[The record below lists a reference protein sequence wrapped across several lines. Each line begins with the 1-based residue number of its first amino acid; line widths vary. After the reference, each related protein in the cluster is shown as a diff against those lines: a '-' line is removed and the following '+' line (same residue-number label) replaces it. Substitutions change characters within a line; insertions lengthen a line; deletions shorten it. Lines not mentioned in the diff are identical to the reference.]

1 MPSQS
6 VKVDCAV
13 PNGSGAAVK
22 LSSFLPAPFTNTAFA
37 FSGYI
42 TAIGTGTITII
53 SQIGTG
59 TLINTQCEYYED
71 VDLNQISVYGSTTG
85 LVLCIG
91 GSH

>member
-1 MPSQS
+1 MTAKS

-13 PNGSGAAVK
+13 PNGSGAAVT
-22 LSSFLPAPFTNTAFA
+22 LSSFLPAPYTSTDFA
-37 FSGYI
+37 FTGYV
-42 TAIGTGTITII
+42 TAIGTGTITLV

-59 TLINTQCEYYED
+59 TLINTQSEYFEG
-71 VDLNQISVYGSTTG
+71 VNLNTISVYGSTTG